1 MKYAL
6 LVAGAL
12 VLGIGAVSAQQEIVK
27 DRQTQ
32 MKATGRALGGTLSA
46 MAKGDKP
53 YDQAAVDAAFVTL
66 TETATKLPA
75 LFADST
81 KGLKEGNEYSTS
93 PKVWDDKAGFAS
105 HIESFGK
112 AVADTKGKVKDLDSL
127 KANVGAIGKQCG
139 ACHETYRLKS

>member
-53 YDQAAVDAAFVTL
+53 YD
-66 TETATKLPA
+66 
-75 LFADST
+75 
-81 KGLKEGNEYSTS
+81 
-93 PKVWDDKAGFAS
+93 
-105 HIESFGK
+105 
-112 AVADTKGKVKDLDSL
+112 
-127 KANVGAIGKQCG
+127 
-139 ACHETYRLKS
+139 RLRWMPLSRL